1 MQMFIVLM
9 ILGTI
14 GGFLSGLLGLGGAII
29 MIPLMLVVPKMLGVG
44 VLSMKTVAGLSMIQ
58 VVFASLSGV
67 IRHRKNKFVSAKLL
81 LILGLAV
88 AIGSGFGSTISKYMS
103 NHLLLIAFGILAVV
117 AAVMMF
123 IPPKSESEE
132 DVDDP
137 DNIQFN
143 KPLAA
148 FLGFIIGSLAG
159 MVGAGGG
166 FILIPVMIYILNIP
180 IRVTI
185 GTSLGIVFIGAIMG
199 AIGKMVTHQVDWL
212 LALALILSSIPS
224 AQVGS
229 MVSKRTP
236 ALVLRYSLIVVIVFT
251 SVQIWYKILVK

>member
-1 MQMFIVLM
+1 MSMFMVLLV
-9 ILGTI
+9 LGLF

-29 MIPLMLVVPKMLGVG
+29 MIPLMLTVPKLLGAG
-44 VLSMKTVAGLSMIQ
+44 ALSMKAVAGLSMIQ

-67 IRHRKNKFVSAKLL
+67 VRHRKNKFVSMKLL
-81 LILGLAV
+81 LTLGVAV

-103 NHLLLIAFGILAVV
+103 NKSLMIAFGVIAVV
-117 AAVMMF
+117 AAIMMF
-123 IPPKSESEE
+123 IPPKE
-132 DVDDP
+132 DDSNITDP
-137 DNIQFN
+137 DQIEFN

-148 FLGFIIGSLAG
+148 VLGFVIGSLAG

-166 FILIPVMIYILNIP
+166 FILVPVMIYILKIP

-199 AIGKMVTHQVDWL
+199 AIGKMATGQVDWL
-212 LALALILSSIPS
+212 LALALIISSIPS
-224 AQVGS
+224 AQIGS

-236 ALVLRYSLIVVIVFT
+236 ALVLRYSLMLVIIFT
-251 SVQIWYKILVK
+251 SVEIWYKIIAR

>member
-1 MQMFIVLM
+1 MTMFMVLLV
-9 ILGTI
+9 LGLF

-29 MIPLMLVVPKMLGVG
+29 MIPLMLTVPKLLGVG
-44 VLSMKTVAGLSMIQ
+44 ALSMKAVAGLSMIQ

-67 IRHRKNKFVSAKLL
+67 VRHRKNKFVSMKLL
-81 LILGLAV
+81 LTLGVAV

-103 NHLLLIAFGILAVV
+103 NQSLMIAFGVIAVI

-123 IPPKSESEE
+123 IPPKEE
-132 DVDDP
+132 DSDNITDP
-137 DNIQFN
+137 DSIKFN

-148 FLGFIIGSLAG
+148 SLGFVIGSLAG

-166 FILIPVMIYILNIP
+166 FILVPVMIYILKIP

-199 AIGKMVTHQVDWL
+199 AIGKMATGQVDWL
-212 LALALILSSIPS
+212 LALALIISSIPS
-224 AQVGS
+224 AQIGS

-236 ALVLRYSLIVVIVFT
+236 ALVLRYSLMLVIVFT
-251 SVQIWYKILVK
+251 SVEIWYKIIVR

>member
-1 MQMFIVLM
+1 MAMFNVLFV
-9 ILGTI
+9 LGLV

-29 MIPLMLVVPKMLGVG
+29 MIPLMLFVPTLLGVG
-44 VLSMKTVAGLSMIQ
+44 TLSMKAVAGLSMIQ

-67 IRHRKNKFVSAKLL
+67 IRHRKNRFVSMKLL
-81 LILGLAV
+81 LTLGVAV
-88 AIGSGFGSTISKYMS
+88 ALGSGFGSVISKVMS
-103 NHLLLIAFGILAVV
+103 NKSLLVAFGVIAVV
-117 AAVMMF
+117 AALMMF
-123 IPPKSESEE
+123 IPPKE
-132 DVDDP
+132 DDQEITDP
-137 DNIQFN
+137 DAIRFN
-143 KPLAA
+143 MPLAVV
-148 FLGFIIGSLAG
+148 LGLLIGTLAG

-166 FILIPVMIYILNIP
+166 FILIPVMLYVLKIP

-199 AIGKMVTHQVDWL
+199 AIGKIATGQVDWL

-236 ALVLRYSLIVVIVFT
+236 ALALRYSLMVVIILT
-251 SVQIWYKILVK
+251 SVQIWYKIIA